1 LQVQTAVGS
10 ILAEL
15 FPGAHFV
22 DASSLVAGSGDITV
36 LIPSN
41 LSLSVLAR
49 NDSGANPRI
58 VSDFSELR
66 VKPLIARP
74 AYQGVTYQGAIN
86 GGGPLLSLSTASG
99 IIWVKKSK

>member
-1 LQVQTAVGS
+1 
-10 ILAEL
+10 
-15 FPGAHFV
+15 
-22 DASSLVAGSGDITV
+22 LVAGSGDITV

-41 LSLSVLAR
+41 LALSVLAR

-74 AYQGVTYQGAIN
+74 AYQGVTYQGSIN